1 MDHIHMSYIHIQNGF
16 TELFGVVFR
25 YFFLYK
31 RCLHLPN
38 LEDLAE
44 PYRSLIPSV
53 TLTVTSPNMCSSACS
68 LNICSDE
75 EFYPQKQD

>member
-1 MDHIHMSYIHIQNGF
+1 MSYIHIQNGF

-44 PYRSLIPSV
+44 LYSSLIPAI
-53 TLTVTSPNMCSSACS
+53 TLTVSSPSS
-68 LNICSDE
+68 NIPEHVFICLQLE
-75 EFYPQKQD
+75 YL